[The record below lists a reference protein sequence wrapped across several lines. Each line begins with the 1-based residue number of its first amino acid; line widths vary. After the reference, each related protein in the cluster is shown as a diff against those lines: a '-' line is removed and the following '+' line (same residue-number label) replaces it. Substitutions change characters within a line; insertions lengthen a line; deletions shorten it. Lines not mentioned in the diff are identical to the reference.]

1 MRTSSGAEPAAETGM
16 AGGMAAETEMAA
28 GMALTDAKPAAPA
41 AMTAVSPIAKMWRD
55 GLSEREP
62 STEL

>member
-1 MRTSSGAEPAAETGM
+1 M